1 MINLETLSRL
11 YAAHSDSFTS
21 EVAPLT
27 IGEKILDRPA
37 LMATVNLSPDSTY
50 RESIAL
56 STESAVRK
64 ARVYWAQGADVVDLG
79 AESSTAKASR
89 VGVKEQIGTLVPV
102 IEELNADGISLSVET
117 YEPEVVRA
125 CLSAGAKVVN
135 YTGTTH
141 EEAVLDLASEFDATV
156 ILCYVKGADVREITD
171 VDLDNDPIPR
181 LLDYFSQRIDS
192 AKKHGVTKI
201 VIDPGMGFYYGNL
214 VDPITRVRHQT
225 NVILNSFRLKSLGY
239 PICQALPHA
248 FNLFEDEFRTAESFF
263 AVIASL
269 GGVDLVR
276 THEISKVNA
285 VLKTMQLET
294 VLSTRN

>member
-1 MINLETLSRL
+1 MINLENLSRL

-21 EVAPLT
+21 EIAPLM
-27 IGEKILDRPA
+27 IGEKVFDRPA

-50 RESIAL
+50 RESIAV
-56 STESAVRK
+56 STEAAVRK
-64 ARVYWAQGADVVDLG
+64 SRVYWAQGADVVDLG

-89 VGVKEQIGTLVPV
+89 VGVKDQISKLVPV
-102 IEELNADGISLSVET
+102 IEELSADAIAVSVET

-141 EEAVLDLASEFDATV
+141 QAAVFDLASEFSATV
-156 ILCYVKGADVREITD
+156 ILCYVAGADVREITD
-171 VDLDNDPIPR
+171 VDLDKDPIPG
-181 LLDYFSQRIDS
+181 LLDYFSQRLDS
-192 AKKHGVTKI
+192 ANKHGVTKI

-214 VDPITRVRHQT
+214 VDPITRVKHQT
-225 NVILNSFRLKSLGY
+225 RVILNSFRLKSLGY

-269 GGVDLVR
+269 GGVNLVR
-276 THEISKVNA
+276 THEIARVNS
-285 VLKTMQLET
+285 VLKTLQLDAT
-294 VLSTRN
+294 LF

>member
-1 MINLETLSRL
+1 MINLENLSRL

-21 EVAPLT
+21 EIAPLM
-27 IGEKILDRPA
+27 IGEKVFDRPA

-50 RESIAL
+50 RESIAV
-56 STESAVRK
+56 STEAAVRK
-64 ARVYWAQGADVVDLG
+64 SRVYWAQGADVVDLG

-89 VGVKEQIGTLVPV
+89 VGVKDQISKLVPV
-102 IEELNADGISLSVET
+102 IEELSADAIAVSVET

-141 EEAVLDLASEFDATV
+141 QAAVFDLASEFSATV
-156 ILCYVKGADVREITD
+156 ILCYVAGADVREITD
-171 VDLDNDPIPR
+171 VDLDKDPIPG
-181 LLDYFSQRIDS
+181 LLDYFSQRLDS
-192 AKKHGVTKI
+192 ANKHGVTKI

-214 VDPITRVRHQT
+214 VDPITRVKHQT
-225 NVILNSFRLKSLGY
+225 RVILNSFRLKSLGY

-269 GGVDLVR
+269 GGVNLVR
-276 THEISKVNA
+276 THEIARVNS
-285 VLKTMQLET
+285 VLKTLRLDATQC
-294 VLSTRN
+294 

>member
-1 MINLETLSRL
+1 MINLENLSRL

-21 EVAPLT
+21 EIAPLM
-27 IGEKILDRPA
+27 IGEKVFDRPA

-50 RESIAL
+50 RESIAV
-56 STESAVRK
+56 STEAAVRK
-64 ARVYWAQGADVVDLG
+64 SRVYWAQGADVVDLG

-89 VGVKEQIGTLVPV
+89 VGVKKQISKLVPV
-102 IEELNADGISLSVET
+102 IEELSADAIAVSVET

-141 EEAVLDLASEFDATV
+141 QATVFDLASEFSATV
-156 ILCYVKGADVREITD
+156 ILCYVAGADVREITD
-171 VDLDNDPIPR
+171 VDLDKDPIPG

-192 AKKHGVTKI
+192 ANKHGVTKI
-201 VIDPGMGFYYGNL
+201 IIDPGMGFYYGNL
-214 VDPITRVRHQT
+214 VDPITRVKHQT
-225 NVILNSFRLKSLGY
+225 RVILNSFRLKSLGY

-269 GGVDLVR
+269 GGVNLVR
-276 THEISKVNA
+276 THEIARVNS
-285 VLKTMQLET
+285 VLKTLQLDAT
-294 VLSTRN
+294 LF

>member
-1 MINLETLSRL
+1 MINLENLSRL

-21 EVAPLT
+21 EIAPLM
-27 IGEKILDRPA
+27 IGEKVFDRPA

-50 RESIAL
+50 RESIAV
-56 STESAVRK
+56 STEAAVRK
-64 ARVYWAQGADVVDLG
+64 SRVYWAQGADVVDLG

-89 VGVKEQIGTLVPV
+89 VGVKDQISKLVPV
-102 IEELNADGISLSVET
+102 IEELSADAIAVSVET

-141 EEAVLDLASEFDATV
+141 QAAVFDLASEFSATV
-156 ILCYVKGADVREITD
+156 ILCYVAGADVREITD
-171 VDLDNDPIPR
+171 VDLDKDPIPG

-192 AKKHGVTKI
+192 ANKHGVTKI

-214 VDPITRVRHQT
+214 VDPITRVKHQT
-225 NVILNSFRLKSLGY
+225 RVILNSFRLKSLGY

-269 GGVDLVR
+269 GGVNLVR
-276 THEISKVNA
+276 THEIARVNS
-285 VLKTMQLET
+285 VLKTLRLDATQC
-294 VLSTRN
+294 

>member
-1 MINLETLSRL
+1 MINLENLSRL
-11 YAAHSDSFTS
+11 YVAHSDSFTS
-21 EVAPLT
+21 EIAPLM
-27 IGEKILDRPA
+27 IGEKVFDRPA

-50 RESIAL
+50 RESIAV
-56 STESAVRK
+56 STEAAVRK
-64 ARVYWAQGADVVDLG
+64 SRVYWAQGADVVDLG

-89 VGVKEQIGTLVPV
+89 VGVKEQISKLVPV
-102 IEELNADGISLSVET
+102 IEELSADAIAVSVET

-141 EEAVLDLASEFDATV
+141 QAAVFDLASEFSATV
-156 ILCYVKGADVREITD
+156 ILCYVAGADVREITD
-171 VDLDNDPIPR
+171 VDLDKDPIPG

-192 AKKHGVTKI
+192 ANKHGVTKI

-214 VDPITRVRHQT
+214 VDPITRVKHQT
-225 NVILNSFRLKSLGY
+225 RVILNSFRLKSLGY

-269 GGVDLVR
+269 GGVNLVR
-276 THEISKVNA
+276 THEIARVNS
-285 VLKTMQLET
+285 VLKTLQLDAT
-294 VLSTRN
+294 LF

>member
-1 MINLETLSRL
+1 MINLENLSRL

-21 EVAPLT
+21 EIAPLM
-27 IGEKILDRPA
+27 IGEKVFDRPA

-50 RESIAL
+50 RESIAV
-56 STESAVRK
+56 STEAAVRK
-64 ARVYWAQGADVVDLG
+64 SRVYWAQGADVVDLG

-89 VGVKEQIGTLVPV
+89 VGVKEQISKLVPV
-102 IEELNADGISLSVET
+102 IEELSADAIAVSVET

-141 EEAVLDLASEFDATV
+141 QAAVFDLASEFSATV
-156 ILCYVKGADVREITD
+156 ILCYVAGADVREITD
-171 VDLDNDPIPR
+171 VDLDKDPIPG
-181 LLDYFSQRIDS
+181 LLDYFSQRLDS
-192 AKKHGVTKI
+192 ANKHGVTKI

-214 VDPITRVRHQT
+214 VDPITRVEHQT
-225 NVILNSFRLKSLGY
+225 RVILNSFRLKSLGY

-269 GGVDLVR
+269 GGVNLVR
-276 THEISKVNA
+276 THEIARVNS
-285 VLKTMQLET
+285 VLKTLQLDAT
-294 VLSTRN
+294 LF

>member
-1 MINLETLSRL
+1 MINLENLSRL

-21 EVAPLT
+21 EIAPLM
-27 IGEKILDRPA
+27 IGEKVFDRPA

-50 RESIAL
+50 RESIAV
-56 STESAVRK
+56 STEAAVRK
-64 ARVYWAQGADVVDLG
+64 SRVYWAQGADVVDLG

-89 VGVKEQIGTLVPV
+89 VGVKEQISKLVPV
-102 IEELNADGISLSVET
+102 IEELSADAIAVSVET

-135 YTGTTH
+135 YTGTTYQA
-141 EEAVLDLASEFDATV
+141 AVFDLASEFSATV
-156 ILCYVKGADVREITD
+156 ILCYVAGADVREITD
-171 VDLDNDPIPR
+171 VDLDKDPIPG
-181 LLDYFSQRIDS
+181 LLDYFSQRLDS
-192 AKKHGVTKI
+192 ANKHGVTKI

-214 VDPITRVRHQT
+214 VDPITRVKHQT
-225 NVILNSFRLKSLGY
+225 RVILNSFRLKSLGY

-269 GGVDLVR
+269 GGVNLVR
-276 THEISKVNA
+276 THEIARVNS
-285 VLKTMQLET
+285 VLKTLQLDAT
-294 VLSTRN
+294 LF